1 MRFKQKLSTWKIECG
16 LADTS
21 YDTMLLKK
29 MHINQTVVPNQE
41 SAKNDFNDF
50 KIDFPVQGLDFI

>member
-1 MRFKQKLSTWKIECG
+1 
-16 LADTS
+16 
-21 YDTMLLKK
+21 

-41 SAKNDFNDF
+41 CAKNDFNDF

>member
-1 MRFKQKLSTWKIECG
+1 M
-16 LADTS
+16 ADTS